1 VTKYS
6 RGTEATLF
14 QKASLFL
21 SIGNKQPP
29 TNNHLQT
36 TMLKT
41 QNLQYAYQ
49 GGSPIRFPDINCG
62 SGEHWLL
69 LGQSGCG
76 KTTLLHLLG
85 GLLTPKD
92 GSVNIGGTAL
102 EALSSSALDK
112 FRGKKIGIIFQVPH
126 FVRSLTIGEN
136 MALAQQLA
144 GMPIDQERTRHLLGR
159 LAIGHKLN
167 SKTSDLSQGERQR
180 AAIARALIN
189 QPEVILADEPTSAL
203 DDKNTE
209 EVIKLLEET
218 ASEVN
223 ATLLVVTHDNRLK
236 NHFPKKIDLA

>member
-1 VTKYS
+1 
-6 RGTEATLF
+6 
-14 QKASLFL
+14 
-21 SIGNKQPP
+21 
-29 TNNHLQT
+29 
-36 TMLKT
+36 MLKT
-41 QNLQYAYQ
+41 QNLQYAYPN
-49 GGSPIRFPDINCG
+49 SAPIRFPDIQCG
-62 SGEHWLL
+62 TGEHWLL

-85 GLLTPKD
+85 GLLTPKS
-92 GSVNIGGTAL
+92 GSVNVGDTAL
-102 EALSSSALDK
+102 NQLSSSALDK

-126 FVRSLTIGEN
+126 FVRSLTVEEN

-144 GMPIDQERTRHLLGR
+144 GVPIDPTRIQALLDR

-203 DDKNTE
+203 DDKNTG
-209 EVIKLLEET
+209 EVIQLLEDT

-236 NHFPKKIDLA
+236 EHFPKRINLLPQ

>member
-1 VTKYS
+1 
-6 RGTEATLF
+6 
-14 QKASLFL
+14 
-21 SIGNKQPP
+21 
-29 TNNHLQT
+29 
-36 TMLKT
+36 MLKT
-41 QNLQYAYQ
+41 QDLQYAYPN
-49 GGSPIRFPDINCG
+49 GTPLRFPDIRCG
-62 SGEHWLL
+62 TGEHWLL

-85 GLLTPKD
+85 GLLTPKT
-92 GSVNIGGTAL
+92 GAVSIGDTSL
-102 EALSSSALDK
+102 NQLSSSALDK

-126 FVRSLTIGEN
+126 FVRSLTVGEN

-144 GMPIDQERTRHLLGR
+144 GVPIDHHRIQQLLDR
-159 LAIGHKLN
+159 LAIGHKLH

-203 DDKNTE
+203 DDKNTD
-209 EVIKLLEET
+209 EVIKLLEDT

-236 NHFPKKIDLA
+236 EHFSKQINLQLQ